1 MSEEQPKVIE
11 PPPQPH
17 RCSVGHLQPTPF
29 AFTYQQNAGAV
40 TLTTGPIC
48 VTCLYAYV
56 GRNFR
61 TRPVVTGD
69 EA

>member
-1 MSEEQPKVIE
+1 MSDEEPVKIE

-17 RCSVGHLQPTPF
+17 RCAVGHLQPHAF
-29 AFTYQQNAGAV
+29 ALTYKHQGGV
-40 TLTTGPIC
+40 DITTGPVCIA
-48 VTCLYAYV
+48 CLYAYV

-61 TRPVVTGD
+61 NRPVSAED